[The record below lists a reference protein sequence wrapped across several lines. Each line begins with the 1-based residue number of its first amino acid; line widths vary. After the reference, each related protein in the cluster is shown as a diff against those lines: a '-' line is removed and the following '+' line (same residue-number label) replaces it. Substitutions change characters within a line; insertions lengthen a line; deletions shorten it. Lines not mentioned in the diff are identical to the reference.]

1 MFVIC
6 TVFALTFII
15 KHMTLF
21 YVVLIF
27 YIVGLL
33 TIEVLLKVKIS
44 GNIITRLKTSI
55 GMYVVKVHVMLN
67 AK

>member
-1 MFVIC
+1 
-6 TVFALTFII
+6 VFAVTFII

-33 TIEVLLKVKIS
+33 TIRSIIKKLKYQETLL
-44 GNIITRLKTSI
+44 RD
-55 GMYVVKVHVMLN
+55 
-67 AK
+67 

>member
-33 TIEVLLKVKIS
+33 TIKVLLKVKIS
-44 GNIITRLKTSI
+44 ETLLRD
-55 GMYVVKVHVMLN
+55 
-67 AK
+67 